1 MTATLRK
8 IILSLVLTLA
18 VFTAHAQLGTTISY
32 FYGWKRAFSEEG
44 MTEWRPEFT
53 LRYSLG
59 FRTSGPSVTA
69 GIRVDRN
76 RTLGIV
82 VGQWTHH
89 IPKYDA
95 SVYTYGAG
103 LYMRSYLHLGRRET
117 VSLYSDA
124 AAGLACVFKTTGG
137 YTDPDTG
144 LWRGSDKRP
153 GDIKI
158 FGAWEPGIRVR
169 VYDRLH
175 IFAGP
180 TIATK
185 CYGLH
190 VGIGF

>member
-1 MTATLRK
+1 MTSALKRTIFALA
-8 IILSLVLTLA
+8 LSLA
-18 VFTAHAQLGTTISY
+18 AIPANAQLGTLISY
-32 FYGWKRAFSEEG
+32 VSGWKHAFSDEG
-44 MTEWRPEFT
+44 MREWGPEFT

-59 FRTSGPSVTA
+59 FRTEGPSVTA
-69 GIRVDRN
+69 GIRVDKN

-82 VGQWTHH
+82 AGQWTRH

-95 SVYTYGAG
+95 SAYTYGAG
-103 LYMRSYLHLGRRET
+103 LYMRSYLHLGRREM

-124 AAGLACVFKTTGG
+124 SAGLACVFKTTGG

-144 LWRGSDKRP
+144 KWRGSDKHP
-153 GDIKI
+153 GDVII
-158 FGAWEPGIRVR
+158 FGAWEPGVR
-169 VYDRLH
+169 FRIVDSFHL
-175 IFAGP
+175 FVGP